1 MAAVTCGLT
10 AEDRDQLRNP
20 SVRFVYGLSLPFYC
34 NCNCSYAYC
43 TLANISMLWLEPQDF
58 VIILSNYSVFLSS
71 KNPLVTCM
79 DINNLPFDSENI
91 SLYLVRYFFQL
102 VERLPVGYR
111 RPRER

>member
-1 MAAVTCGLT
+1 
-10 AEDRDQLRNP
+10 
-20 SVRFVYGLSLPFYC
+20 
-34 NCNCSYAYC
+34 
-43 TLANISMLWLEPQDF
+43 MLWLEPQDF

-79 DINNLPFDSENI
+79 DIINLPFDSENV
-91 SLYLVRYFFQL
+91 SLYLVRYFSQL